1 MEYIKLKE
9 VNTFQI
15 NKFVSKK
22 YQKWDDEQKKYINSD
37 VPMAGLSPVY
47 TFEITVNSSPQFGP
61 EIAGLPRML
70 QLSSNQ
76 FSQCLLS
83 AFDLGKPYTEINF
96 QVKTNGQTG
105 KEIRYWINP
114 VYMPIAQD
122 FKKTSAGGDR
132 TQNTPNTPQTGIS
145 GLVEGSVSVD
155 EIPF

>member
-1 MEYIKLKE
+1 MFNMEYIKLKE

-15 NKFVSKK
+15 NKFVKK
-22 YQKWDDEQKKYINSD
+22 QYQKWDDEQKKYINSD

-47 TFEITVNSSPQFGP
+47 TFEIMLNSPTTGQK
-61 EIAGLPRML
+61 IL

-96 QVKTNGQTG
+96 QVKTNGQQG

-122 FKKTSAGGDR
+122 FKKSSAGGDM

-145 GLVEGSVSVD
+145 DPTEHTVSVD